1 MNNLFYRT
9 IAFFTIVLIGTGKV
23 SITYSQV
30 QAANSWIEYDQSYVK
45 VGVSQKGIHKIQ
57 FSALPDDFSTGQKDN
72 IQLWRRGKQVAILGI
87 DTEGILF
94 YGVPNDGSSDS
105 LLFRPYSSR
114 LNPYWSIFSDEGSYF
129 LTIGKSA
136 GLRSEEINKAVDLS
150 IGAAP
155 YHIANSVSIFNQEYS
170 LSTTTSF
177 HPPLI
182 NSFYELGASKTG
194 VVSLDGKP
202 TNLPFQL
209 VNPVATDL
217 SKPTIKLMINGRT
230 NGNRNVE
237 IYVGKN
243 TGSLRLVHT
252 MNNQAYAGQDYSFEL
267 EEGDID
273 AQNKGVLSIKSVSS
287 ALYDGYSIA
296 YMLISYPQTFDLQ
309 GKSSME
315 LQLDKSDETNSRL
328 TLVNS
333 DSKARVLDI
342 TDPDR
347 PRIILGSMANLMISR
362 VPGKQLKLLVSNEV
376 VTAKSAKIVTLNPFV
391 KYPTAP
397 NYIIITSENLLTG
410 AGKYAAYR
418 ESEEGG
424 GHNTIVANIKDIYNQ
439 FNYGEPSPIAIRRF
453 MDYMLSSGVKNKYLF
468 LIGKAITYQER
479 MVRELPDEVPSIGFP
494 GSDILLVEGL
504 AGALR
509 DVPAVPVGRLTAVSN
524 KVVEDYLQKV
534 KDYESN
540 SSNDYSWRKNVL
552 HLNGG
557 KTVSEITQLRNILS
571 SLTPA
576 VENGV
581 VGGEVKAF
589 VKQQAIGEVEK
600 VNITPEVNGGV
611 GLITYF
617 GHGSLITTDLD
628 MGYVT
633 DASRGYNNNKM
644 YPVMYFNG
652 CGVGNVF
659 SGRYNTNLTAAD
671 KYALSL
677 DWLLAPNRGAIAI
690 IANSFD
696 SFVTPAS
703 RYLRELYNNVF
714 IDPAMSNL
722 PIGDIQSA
730 VARKIISEDPNVFNV
745 SNVHQSVLQG
755 DPVLKVIS
763 VQRPDYALD
772 RDASIKILSESPDK
786 TIAESSKLSV
796 KVYLQNFGRFSKSEN
811 VPVEVACF
819 YGDSKEITVHNIE
832 GFAHQDTL
840 TIPLKSDRKLSKIQV
855 RIDPKNTIAELNED
869 NNSSELFVDWDLA
882 QNESIYPQGIVSD
895 LIAPLLDVTVNGR
908 NIRNW
913 DKVGVNPEIKIQLT
927 DDRLL
932 SADTANVSIFLKLCG
947 DNSCEFRRIN
957 YSDDKLILN
966 KITDHSIQLTYRPA
980 ILSESGKYELLVNGF
995 DDAKN
1000 TSGESYTIGFEIISE
1015 TDEAVNVIVSPN
1027 PATTYVRFETV
1038 ATETKAFDVVEIMIY
1053 NNEGLLVDK
1062 QEIKSPS
1069 PGTKEWY
1076 WQPHLL
1082 PGGMYYYKVTFVNG
1096 NNIENQVTGKIG
1108 LIR

>member
-1 MNNLFYRT
+1 MKNLLYRN
-9 IAFFTIVLIGTGKV
+9 IAFCTILLIGVATI
-23 SITYSQV
+23 SIAYSQV
-30 QAANSWIEYDQSYVK
+30 QLANSWIEYDQSYVK
-45 VGVSQKGIHKIQ
+45 VGVIQKGIHKIQ
-57 FSALPDDFSTGQKDN
+57 FSALPNSFSTDQKDN
-72 IQLWRRGKQVAILGI
+72 IQLWRRGKQIAILGV
-87 DTEGILF
+87 DSEGILF

-114 LNPYWSIFSDEGSYF
+114 MNPYWSIFSDEGSYF

-136 GLRSEEINKAVDLS
+136 GLRSEEINKALDLS
-150 IGAAP
+150 VAIVP
-155 YHIANSVSIFNQEYS
+155 YHIANSVSVFNKEYS

-194 VVSLDGKP
+194 EVSLDGKP

-209 VNPVATDL
+209 INRVATNVL
-217 SKPTIKLMINGRT
+217 KPSIKLMINGRT

-237 IYVGKN
+237 IYVGKD
-243 TGSLRLVHT
+243 TGSLRLVHS
-252 MNNQAYAGQDYSFEL
+252 MNNQAYAGQDYSFDL
-267 EEGDID
+267 EEGDVD
-273 AQNKGVLSIKSVSS
+273 VENKGVLSIKSVSS

-296 YMLISYPQTFDLQ
+296 YFSISYPQNFDLK
-309 GKSSME
+309 GKNSME
-315 LQLDKSDETNSRL
+315 LQLDKSDEINSHIN
-328 TLVNS
+328 LVNS

-347 PRIILGSMANLMISR
+347 PRIILGSMSNLM
-362 VPGKQLKLLVSNEV
+362 VPRTPRNQLKLLVSNEIITV
-376 VTAKSAKIVTLNPFV
+376 QNTKIAVLNPFI
-391 KYPTAP
+391 KYPTTP
-397 NYIIITSENLLTG
+397 NYIIITSENLLAG

-424 GHNTIVANIKDIYNQ
+424 GHKTIVANIKDIYNQ

-453 MDYMLSSGVKNKYLF
+453 MDFMLSSGVKNKYLF

-504 AGALR
+504 AGGPR
-509 DVPAVPVGRLTAVSN
+509 DVPALPVGRLTAVSN
-524 KVVEDYLQKV
+524 KVIEDYLQKV

-540 SSNDYSWRKNVL
+540 ASNDYSWRKKVL

-571 SLTPA
+571 SLAPA
-576 VENGV
+576 VENGL

-617 GHGSLITTDLD
+617 GHGSLSTTDLD

-633 DASRGYNNNKM
+633 DANRGYNNNKM

-659 SGRYNTNLTAAD
+659 SGRYNTNLAAAD

-714 IDPAMSNL
+714 IDPATSYL
-722 PIGDIQSA
+722 PIGDIQLA
-730 VARKIISEDPNVFNV
+730 VAKKIISEDPNVYNV

-763 VQRPDYALD
+763 VQRPDYAID
-772 RDASIKILSESPDK
+772 RDAGIKILSESPDK
-786 TIAESSKLSV
+786 TIAQSSTLSV
-796 KVYLQNFGRFSKSEN
+796 KIYLRNFGRFNKSEN
-811 VPVEVACF
+811 IPVEIVRF
-819 YGDSKEITVHNIE
+819 YGDSNQMTVHNIA

-840 TIPLKSDRKLSKIQV
+840 TVALQNDKKLSKIQV

-869 NNSSELFVDWDLA
+869 NNNAELFVDWELA
-882 QNESIYPQGIVSD
+882 QNESIYPQGIVAD
-895 LIAPLLDVTVNGR
+895 LIAPFLNVTFNGR
-908 NIRNW
+908 SIKNGDR
-913 DKVGVNPEIKIQLT
+913 VGVNPEIKIVLT

-932 SADTANVSIFLKLCG
+932 SADTTNISIFLKLCN
-947 DNSCEFRRIN
+947 DNSCEFKRIN
-957 YSDDKLILN
+957 YSDDQLVLDP
-966 KITDHSIQLTYRPA
+966 ITDHSIELTYHPT
-980 ILSESGKYELLVNGF
+980 ILSEPGKYELLVNGL

-1000 TSGESYTIGFEIISE
+1000 TSPESYIIGFEIISE
-1015 TDEAVNVIVSPN
+1015 TEEKSNVVVSPN
-1027 PATTYVRFETV
+1027 PATNYVRFETI
-1038 ATETKAFDVVEIMIY
+1038 ATENKTFEMIEIMVY
-1053 NNEGLLVDK
+1053 NTDGSLVDK
-1062 QEIKSPS
+1062 MQIKYST
-1069 PGTKEWY
+1069 PGTKDWY
-1076 WQPHLL
+1076 WRPYLL
-1082 PGGMYYYKVTFVNG
+1082 PNGMYYYKVNFVSG
-1096 NNIENQVTGKIG
+1096 GNIESQVTGKIA